1 MTLSQPKAS
10 QPKVVVIVA
19 NLGTPDTPTVP
30 DVRQFLKQFL
40 SDQRVIEI
48 PSFVWKI
55 ILHLFVLPFRP
66 KRVAEAYQSVWTE
79 DSPMREILF
88 KQVQGIKDHLVLKN
102 TEFDLEIVPAMTYG
116 NPGIGQVLENLSEKK
131 PDHIIL
137 FPLFPQYSAT
147 STAPLFDA
155 VSKWVVKQRNLP
167 GLSLIRDYYQHPL
180 FIEAIAQ
187 SVLEYQQAH
196 GKPDKLLM
204 SFHGIP
210 QPYADKGD
218 PYADRCRI
226 TAKKVADRLGLEA
239 HEWGISFQS
248 RFGKQEWVKPYTD
261 QTLTEWAQQ
270 GVKSVQVLSPAFSA
284 DCLET
289 LEELAV
295 ENAELFL
302 SQGGQSYAY
311 IPALND
317 RADHLDLLSLF
328 VQAHLDALKSTLYP
342 SA

>member
-19 NLGTPDTPTVP
+19 NLGTPDSPTVP
-30 DVRQFLKQFL
+30 DVRKFLKQFL

-48 PSFVWKI
+48 PSVLWKI

-66 KRVAEAYQSVWTE
+66 KRVAEAYQSVWTQ
-79 DSPMREILF
+79 DSPMREILL
-88 KQVQGIKDHLVLKN
+88 KQVQGLKNGLISKN

-116 NPGIGQVLENLSEKK
+116 NPGIHQVLANIAEKT
-131 PDHIIL
+131 PDHVIL

-167 GLSLIRDYYQHPL
+167 GLSLIRDYYQHPQ

-187 SVLEYQQAH
+187 SVLEYQQVH
-196 GKPDKLLM
+196 GKPEKLLM

-226 TAKKVADRLGLEA
+226 TAKKVAERLGLDA

-302 SQGGQSYAY
+302 GQGGKSYAY

-317 RADHLDLLSLF
+317 RADHIDLLSYF
-328 VQAHLDALKSTLYP
+328 VQAHLDALKLTLHQ